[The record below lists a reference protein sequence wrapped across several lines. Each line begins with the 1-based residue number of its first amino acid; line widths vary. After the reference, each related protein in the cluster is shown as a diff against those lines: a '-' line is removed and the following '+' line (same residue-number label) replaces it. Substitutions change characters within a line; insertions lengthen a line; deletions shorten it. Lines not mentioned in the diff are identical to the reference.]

1 MKHKFRIKIVVDGN
15 NSTIYY
21 PQYKGLFFWKYFND
35 PICYNIPIRLK
46 CYSLSSAKTAID
58 LRIYENK
65 TKQINSVKYVYYP

>member
-21 PQYKGLFFWKYFND
+21 PQYKELFFWKYFND
-35 PICYNIPIRLK
+35 PISPFIKLK

-58 LRIYENK
+58 LRIRENK
-65 TKQINSVKYVYYP
+65 AEQINSVKYVYYP